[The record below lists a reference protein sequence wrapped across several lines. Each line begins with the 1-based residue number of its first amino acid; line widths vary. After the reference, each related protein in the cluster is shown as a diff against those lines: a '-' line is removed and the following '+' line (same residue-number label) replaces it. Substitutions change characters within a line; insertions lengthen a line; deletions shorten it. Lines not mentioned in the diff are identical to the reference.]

1 MVNRTLS
8 VLLAT
13 HLVWILFVP
22 AETPQA
28 EPLAAIEAVLS
39 LSSRDSLEED
49 VRRLVAFETRY
60 IGSDSNA
67 ASAVWLKDQFEG
79 MGYQSVKFDSFV
91 VNVNRRVLGQT
102 YVLDNVPQWNVVATK
117 PGVLYSDRKLVIGAH
132 YDSIS
137 LDRGP
142 DEQDFAPGADDNAS
156 GVAGLLEI
164 ARILEG
170 VDLETTV
177 EFVLFGAEEL
187 GLIGSTHYASA
198 AQANG
203 EEILLMIQLDVISH
217 QSAQFPNTFSID
229 TIHFNRL
236 EGDLLAQAAS
246 EYTILQAF
254 HSGVPGVQLTNLG
267 CGCSDHQPFIDRGFP
282 ALGVFQYFQNPSEHI
297 NMSTDTLDK
306 VDFALAHEITKA
318 VLASVLQFAEFSVRT
333 PDFDGD
339 RRVDFTDFLL
349 FATAFSVQSG
359 DSKFDLNRDGTIAF
373 SDFVL
378 FAENYNRILD

>member
-1 MVNRTLS
+1 MVNRTFS
-8 VLLAT
+8 VFLVT
-13 HLVWILFVP
+13 HLAWILFVP
-22 AETPQA
+22 VETPHA
-28 EPLAAIEAVLS
+28 EPIAAIEALLS
-39 LSSRDSLEED
+39 LTSRDSLEED
-49 VRRLVAFETRY
+49 VKRLVAFETRY

-79 MGYQSVKFDSFV
+79 MGYHYVRFDSFV
-91 VNVNRRVLGQT
+91 VNVNRSVFGQA

-117 PGVLYSDRKLVIGAH
+117 PGVLYSNRKLVIGAH

-137 LDRGP
+137 LDRRP

-156 GVAGLLEI
+156 GVASLLEI
-164 ARILEG
+164 ARVLEG

-203 EEILLMIQLDVISH
+203 DEILLMIQLDVIGH

-236 EGDLLAQAAS
+236 QGELLAQAAS
-246 EYTILQAF
+246 DYTILQAF

-267 CGCSDHQPFIDRGFP
+267 CGCSDHQPFIDRGYP

-318 VLASVLQFAEFSVRT
+318 VLASVLQLAEFSVRT

-339 RRVDFTDFLL
+339 RRVNFTDFLL
-349 FATAFSVQSG
+349 FATAFSAQSG
-359 DSKFDLNRDGTIAF
+359 DSKFDLDRDGTIAF

-378 FAENYNRILD
+378 FAENFNRILD